1 VLGNGELLEFDS
13 PNALLSNSESQFASL
28 VEQAGAAEAEHL
40 RLLAS
45 VASTK
50 VKSNDQ
56 KLMDNK
62 DDGLPSDNGEN
73 DPLIV

>member
-1 VLGNGELLEFDS
+1 MLGNGELLEFDS